1 MNDRTFAASVL
12 TPYFMAEHRETAER
26 HLKENAL
33 LEAAKELQNGTKYVI
48 EITAENAYRHDV
60 DAIETRVK
68 VHIQEPEIAP
78 VVFGID
84 WGKCKPQ
91 PQPKK
96 RRRSWGRRRTWKR
109 K

>member
-26 HLKENAL
+26 HLKERAL

-48 EITAENAYRHDV
+48 EITADNAYRHDV

-68 VHIQEPEIAP
+68 VHIQEPEIVP
-78 VVFGID
+78 LVIGID
-84 WGKCKPQ
+84 WGECKPQ
-91 PQPKK
+91 PIK
-96 RRRSWGRRRTWKR
+96 RRRSWGRRGTWKR